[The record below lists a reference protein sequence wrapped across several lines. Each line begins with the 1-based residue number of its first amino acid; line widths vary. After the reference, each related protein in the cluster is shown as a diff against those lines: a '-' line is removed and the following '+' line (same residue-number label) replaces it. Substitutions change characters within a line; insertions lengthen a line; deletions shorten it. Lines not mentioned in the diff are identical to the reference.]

1 MKTILDI
8 ENMKKQNT
16 IIFDNAYNYLIEMLA
31 DYYISK
37 NDGEIRIK
45 NELDNWDLVAQKV
58 ILLDLKNCVEKSDI
72 KFNLKLNENFN

>member
-16 IIFDNAYNYLIEMLA
+16 KIFDNAYNYLIEMLA

-58 ILLDLKNCVEKSDI
+58 ILLDLKKCVEKSDI
-72 KFNLKLNENFN
+72 KFNLELNENFN

>member
-16 IIFDNAYNYLIEMLA
+16 KIFDNAYNYLIEMLA

-37 NDGEIRIK
+37 NDGEIRK
-45 NELDNWDLVAQKV
+45 KWTG
-58 ILLDLKNCVEKSDI
+58 
-72 KFNLKLNENFN
+72 

>member
-1 MKTILDI
+1 
-8 ENMKKQNT
+8 
-16 IIFDNAYNYLIEMLA
+16 MLA

-45 NELDNWDLVAQKV
+45 NERDNWDLVAQKV